1 MKTKITLSALLL
13 LTSALVL
20 FYLPCYN
27 PSLPQGFAPID
38 VVYHGSTSQN
48 IKLLKPQ
55 INHFR
60 DKNEVALIF
69 ATPSFRLASCYL
81 FRWDDS
87 WVHQEIAWKDD
98 NKANYQ
104 ISMVI
109 SDKERF
115 IKEDKG
121 GSIYILPATGF
132 EFDDKGL
139 GIYEWTSKEKIQ
151 PFSQINFSSSLE
163 AMQMMGV
170 KVYFV
175 DKDQFQEYL
184 NLSGDEREKFL
195 AQLEKR
201 D

>member
-1 MKTKITLSALLL
+1 MKIKITLSALLL
-13 LTSALVL
+13 LTSALML
-20 FYLPCYN
+20 FYLPGYN
-27 PSLPQGFAPID
+27 LPLPQGFAPID

-48 IKLLKPQ
+48 ISLLKPQ

-60 DKNEVALIF
+60 DKHEGALIF

-87 WVHQEIAWKDD
+87 WVHQEISWKDD
-98 NKANYQ
+98 NKANYEVT
-104 ISMVI
+104 MVI

-139 GIYEWTSKEKIQ
+139 GIYEWTSKEKVR
-151 PFSQINFSSSLE
+151 PFTQINFSSSLE
-163 AMQMMGV
+163 AIA
-170 KVYFV
+170 KA
-175 DKDQFQEYL
+175 L
-184 NLSGDEREKFL
+184 
-195 AQLEKR
+195 
-201 D
+201 